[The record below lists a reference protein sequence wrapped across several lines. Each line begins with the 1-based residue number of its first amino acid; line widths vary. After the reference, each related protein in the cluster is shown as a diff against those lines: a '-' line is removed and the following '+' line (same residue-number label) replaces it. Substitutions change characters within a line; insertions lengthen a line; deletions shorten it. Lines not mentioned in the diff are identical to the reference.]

1 MRSSIL
7 SSNMNRSRKGRLS
20 MFMTFSVCSKCML
33 FVLGLTSADSMVS
46 RTVLSSC
53 TKLSTADL
61 SGRPSELRSLG
72 PPAQDTECR
81 YAKFVKLSSRFA
93 GAPLYSL
100 RGLSSESIR
109 GPPVDDALSDGLD
122 KTKSPGLAVE
132 AKGSR
137 PQVEVPGGDV
147 VGYDDRQEVF
157 RQRVGAQ
164 SFQQAAVAAAV
175 LVDELGGR
183 LTIARYP
190 SDVCQTV

>member
-1 MRSSIL
+1 
-7 SSNMNRSRKGRLS
+7 

-109 GPPVDDALSDGLD
+109 GPPVDDAECQHTKLVKLSDGLD